1 MNLAKMTLLTEADDL
16 FDIDK
21 EVDAQIKRVENRIAR
36 NTEPENQPEEPPIN
50 DQQQDN
56 QENLQD
62 ENNPEEMDN
71 SNQINDQ
78 ENQQQNNQSEELP
91 LDNTND
97 SEGGYEYMNSEP
109 TEDVPDD
116 YEVKQTIPELKILNT
131 LSDSEYQLC
140 NIKILE
146 DFKELRRNVDST
158 INNILM
164 TINTKNA
171 KQRQVINIVHN
182 NLYEMLEDIDNYI
195 LYRNKDVYEEN
206 VVAYLTYLKRYRIA
220 TNLIKIIVDE
230 NLKSDKD
237 TK

>member
-21 EVDAQIKRVENRIAR
+21 EVDAQIKRVENRIAST
-36 NTEPENQPEEPPIN
+36 NDQENQPEEPPIN
-50 DQQQDN
+50 NQQQDN
-56 QENLQD
+56 TQDNLQD
-62 ENNPEEMDN
+62 ENTPEDNIDN
-71 SNQINDQ
+71 SDQINDQ
-78 ENQQQNNQSEELP
+78 ENQPEEQP

-97 SEGGYEYMNSEP
+97 TEGGYEYIGSEP

-116 YEVKQTIPELKILNT
+116 YEAKQTIPELKILST

-140 NIKILE
+140 NIRILE

-164 TINTKNA
+164 TITTKNA